1 MIHLKLTIQEAIA
14 LRTQLA
20 NCELDGLGEDIQ
32 HILHKL
38 DLAQHQATHTQLC
51 PVCQTPFTQ
60 LTTGRTGQYC
70 TAACKQKAYRQ
81 RRNAWRR
88 QIPSG
93 F

>member
-1 MIHLKLTIQEAIA
+1 MIQLKLTRQEATA

-20 NCELDGLGEDIQ
+20 SLEPAGLDDDIQ

-38 DLAQHQATHTQLC
+38 DRAQQHATHTLC
-51 PVCQTPFTQ
+51 CPICQTAFTQ

-70 TAACKQKAYRQ
+70 CAACKQKAYRQ

>member
-1 MIHLKLTIQEAIA
+1 MIQLKLTRQEATS
-14 LRTQLA
+14 LRGHLV
-20 NCELDGLGEDIQ
+20 NLGPGSLDDDIFN
-32 HILHKL
+32 ILHKL
-38 DLAQHQATHTQLC
+38 DLAQQHATRTLCC
-51 PVCQTPFTQ
+51 PVCQTAFTQ

-70 TAACKQKAYRQ
+70 SAACKQKAY